1 MSTTVKRARAL
12 VTALFIVS
20 TAVLA
25 AACSESTSPDSREI
39 VIGGAFSLTGNW
51 STLGLTS
58 KAAMEIAVDDVN
70 DYLSG
75 TGVTFRADIQ
85 DTKLDP
91 QLALTALQGF
101 SSRKV
106 GVVIGPQSSAEVAAL
121 KSFVDA
127 NGILLVSQSS
137 TAGSLAL
144 ANDNVFRFT
153 PSDTLEGVA
162 IAAYIESDG
171 IEAIVPM
178 NRADAGN
185 IGLRNAARSEFTKLG
200 GSVSAGVEYAA
211 TATSYTASITAL
223 RTQVE
228 AAIAQHGAAK
238 VGVYLAA
245 FDEVVD
251 IFNAASQVPSLAS
264 VRWYGSDGV
273 ALTTALLGNTTA
285 ADFAVKSGYPNPIF
299 GLDESAKD
307 NWSPLAAE
315 IKQRSGGIDPD
326 AFALAVYDAVWV
338 AALAY
343 VASGDSPA
351 AGTLREKF
359 TAAAGSHFGATGWTA
374 LNPAGDRK
382 HADFDFW
389 ALRKSGATT
398 SWVRVAQYDTKLGIL
413 KR

>member
-1 MSTTVKRARAL
+1 MSFRAHQLRSIAAISFLAL
-12 VTALFIVS
+12 AP
-20 TAVLA
+20 
-25 AACSESTSPDSREI
+25 AACSDTTSPESRDV

-58 KAAMEIAVDDVN
+58 KAAMEIAIEDVN
-70 DYLSG
+70 AHFAG
-75 TGVTFRADIQ
+75 TGVTFSADIQ

-91 QLALTALQGF
+91 AIALTALQGF
-101 SSRKV
+101 NSRGVK
-106 GVVIGPQSSAEVAAL
+106 VVIGPQSSAEAAAL
-121 KSFVDA
+121 KTFVDT
-127 NGILLVSQSS
+127 NGMLLVSQSS

-144 ANDNVFRFT
+144 SDNLFRFT

-162 IAAYIESDG
+162 IAAYMFSDG
-171 IEAIVPM
+171 IKAIVPM

-185 IGLRNAARSEFTKLG
+185 IGLRNAARLEFTKLG

-211 TATSYTASITAL
+211 TATSYTASVAAVA
-223 RTQVE
+223 TQVQ
-228 AAIAQHGAAK
+228 AAIAQHGADK

-251 IFNAASQVPSLAS
+251 VFNAAAQVPALAS
-264 VRWYGSDGV
+264 VKWYGSDGV
-273 ALTTALLGNTTA
+273 ALTTALLGNASA
-285 ADFAVKSGYPNPIF
+285 ADFAVKAGYPNPIF
-299 GLDESAKD
+299 GLDETARD

-326 AFALAVYDAVWV
+326 AFALAVYDIVWV
-338 AALAY
+338 TAEAYIAA
-343 VASGDSPA
+343 GESPA
-351 AGTLREKF
+351 LNTLRDKF
-359 TAAAGSHFGATGWTA
+359 VSVANAHFGATGWNA

-389 ALRKSGATT
+389 ALRKNGATT
-398 SWVRVAQYDTKLGIL
+398 QWVRVAQYDTKLGLL